1 MMGCMKVPTEE
12 SIKLI
17 LIWLLVKSERM
28 INEARV
34 LRVGNAD
41 VRNHIV
47 LSKGLTLKIYSYGL
61 SLTYSY

>member
-28 INEARV
+28 INEATI

-47 LSKGLTLKIYSYGL
+47 LRKGLTLKIYIVSVVEF
-61 SLTYSY
+61 S